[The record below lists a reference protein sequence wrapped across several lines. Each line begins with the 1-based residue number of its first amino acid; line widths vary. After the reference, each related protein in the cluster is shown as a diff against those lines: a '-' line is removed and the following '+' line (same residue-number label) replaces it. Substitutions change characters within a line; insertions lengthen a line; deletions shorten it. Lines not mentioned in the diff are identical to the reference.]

1 MKAKLILLDGAVAG
15 VYMDA
20 QALASG
26 LEIDIDIVDARSAR
40 DSDEAVMNEV
50 HEPGMAFIGRSPR
63 SMTRRPKKH
72 ERGVKA

>member
-26 LEIDIDIVDARSAR
+26 LEIDIVDARSTR

-50 HEPGMAFIGRSPR
+50 HEPGMVFIGRSPR
-63 SMTRRPKKH
+63 SMTRRPKKY
-72 ERGVKA
+72 ES

>member
-26 LEIDIDIVDARSAR
+26 LEIDIVDARSAR

>member
-1 MKAKLILLDGAVAG
+1 MRAKLILLDGAVAG

-26 LEIDIDIVDARSAR
+26 LEIDIVDAHSVR
-40 DSDEAVMNEV
+40 DSDEAVMDEV
-50 HEPGMAFIGRSPR
+50 HEPGMLFIGRSPR